1 MSSNVLQTQVA
12 PSNTRKGSRTPA
24 YCLRFARPAEAD
36 WRPEAR
42 KGQGRK
48 GRNPKA
54 RDASHIC
61 HVVLLTVRSLSREGR
76 KASPQ
81 LSAGDPK
88 CGTHKSCKQQ
98 TKSRFRTFKNVPWS
112 IPKAPK
118 SRSNPPKIEP
128 RGSKFESCGLQNTI
142 FRRHLI

>member
-1 MSSNVLQTQVA
+1 MSSNLFKTQVA
-12 PSNTRKGSRTPA
+12 PSNTRMGWRTPA

-48 GRNPKA
+48 ERNPKA

-61 HVVLLTVRSLSREGR
+61 YVVLLTVRSLSREGR
-76 KASPQ
+76 TASPQ

-88 CGTHKSCKQQ
+88 CGTHRSFKQQ
-98 TKSRFRTFKNVPWS
+98 AKSRSRALKNLLWS
-112 IPKAPK
+112 IPKPPK
-118 SRSNPPKIEP
+118 SSPNPSKIEL
-128 RGSKFESCGLQNTI
+128 RGSKFEPSGLQAAS
-142 FRRHLI
+142 FERRLT

>member
-1 MSSNVLQTQVA
+1 MSSNLFKTQVA
-12 PSNTRKGSRTPA
+12 SSNTRKGSRTPA

-88 CGTHKSCKQQ
+88 RGTHRSFKQQ
-98 TKSRFRTFKNVPWS
+98 ANSRSRVLKNFLWS
-112 IPKAPK
+112 IPKLPK
-118 SRSNPPKIEP
+118 SSPNLSKITP
-128 RGSKFESCGLQNTI
+128 RGSKFEPSGLQDAI
-142 FRRHLI
+142 FERRLT